1 MERKGLL
8 LLTVVLMLTACK
20 KEEKPQ
26 GKAIARVDGI
36 YLLEEDLKVLQVP
49 GLSWSEEDRSLLLD
63 NWIRNTLLYLGARE
77 EGLDQDPLLKRK
89 LLWSER
95 MLLAQ
100 EYLKRKS
107 AGLTVTDEE
116 IDSFLKDREELFK
129 QGISIVIVFFSDSNR
144 APYIRKL
151 LRRRGRRY
159 RYAMEELRNQ
169 SDINV
174 TELDSVNLGYF
185 FLEFRSIPEVLK
197 EKLRWMRKG
206 QVSKVFSADGEYV
219 IIKLLEKFPLV
230 PQKSEVRSYIR
241 QVLYER
247 KRAALE
253 DSLVEALR
261 KKFKV
266 EKISGGS

>member
-8 LLTVVLMLTACK
+8 LLTAALMLTACK
-20 KEEKPQ
+20 KAEKPR

-49 GLSWSEEDRSLLLD
+49 GLSWSEEDKSLLLD
-63 NWIRNTLLYLGARE
+63 NWIRNTLLYLGAKD

-100 EYLKRKS
+100 EYMKRKAAS
-107 AGLTVTDEE
+107 LTVTDEE
-116 IDSFLKDREELFK
+116 IDGFLKDREELFK
-129 QGISIVIVFFSDSNR
+129 QGISIVIVFFSDSSR
-144 APYIRKL
+144 APYIRRL
-151 LRRRGRRY
+151 LLRRGRRY

-185 FLEFRSIPEVLK
+185 YLEFRSIPEVLK

-206 QVSKVFSADGEYV
+206 QVSKAFSADGEYV
-219 IIKLLEKFPLV
+219 IIKLLERFPLV
-230 PQKSEVRSYIR
+230 PQKSEIRSYIR

-247 KRAALE
+247 KRIALE

-261 KKFKV
+261 KKFEV